1 MTLRFQN
8 PFNAKRFMRLASGC
22 LGVSFA
28 SLSLFAF
35 AEAQREYSLFRSIV
49 KTEMGYEYELDS
61 QKEIKRISS
70 EQFSSFSPSVRL
82 MNATYLLLRDRGQAL
97 SAREYPLRQRI
108 YSSGLDHLQSGMG
121 ACASFAWVLAE
132 LLQVAGYESRMAQL
146 RCRDQPLC
154 YCGPEELCHTV
165 VEVLD
170 SGRWVVLDPVRNL
183 FYLNSYGHPASL
195 SEIRNGSAAPF
206 LSFGGNPSAGYKY
219 VPLAS
224 YSLDEASVVYTNWS
238 KLPVVGSALYRL
250 SINPGSLLHGISLRS
265 QVLNCH
271 LAAGVLFLVLS
282 VFFFSLAVA
291 LGRGETDL

>member
-1 MTLRFQN
+1 
-8 PFNAKRFMRLASGC
+8 MRLASSC
-22 LGVSFA
+22 LSVSFV
-28 SLSLFAF
+28 SLSLVAF
-35 AEAQREYSLFRSIV
+35 VEAQREYSLFRSIV
-49 KTEMGYEYELDS
+49 KTEMGYEYELDDK
-61 QKEIKRISS
+61 KEIKRISS
-70 EQFSSFSPSVRL
+70 EEFSSFSPSVRL

-132 LLQVAGYESRMAQL
+132 LLQVAGYESRLAQL

-183 FYLNSYGHPASL
+183 FYLNSFGRPASF

-206 LSFGGNPSAGYKY
+206 LSFGGDASTAYKY

-224 YSLDEASVVYTNWS
+224 YSIDDASVVYTNWS
-238 KLPVVGSALYRL
+238 KLPVFGSALSRL
-250 SINPGSLLHGISLRS
+250 SIGSGSLLYGVSLRS
-265 QVLNCH
+265 KVLNGH
-271 LAAGVLFLVLS
+271 LAAGVLFLSLS
-282 VFFFSLAVA
+282 VFFCSLRVA
-291 LGRGETDL
+291 LGRGVPDL